1 MIANDTILLQ
11 QVGRNTTN
19 GATRLNVCQ
28 DISHQV
34 EE

>member
-1 MIANDTILLQ
+1 MTANDTILLQ
-11 QVGRNTTN
+11 HFGTNTTN

-28 DISHQV
+28 DISHQM